1 MTGQNIPE
9 LFKSIYDSTSKKV
22 LGYIVAKCSNTADI
36 EDLFQDVY
44 CELYLTLDKK
54 GAKFIKNGEAFVM
67 NIAKQKLY
75 KYYQNKKPSSI
86 LVYRS
91 DDDDTDALELLP
103 DDVVVE
109 DKVIDDIVISELR
122 GEIAKKPLVTQKI
135 FYLYYSL
142 DMTIPQ
148 IAKLLKLGESYVKNK
163 LYRTIKELRQIF
175 SGKDE
180 NAQ

>member
-1 MTGQNIPE
+1 MLQ
-9 LFKSIYDSTSKKV
+9 
-22 LGYIVAKCSNTADI
+22 
-36 EDLFQDVY
+36 
-44 CELYLTLDKK
+44 
-54 GAKFIKNGEAFVM
+54 
-67 NIAKQKLY
+67 
-75 KYYQNKKPSSI
+75 
-86 LVYRS
+86 YRS